1 MNTVLVEKFIP
12 KLRQL
17 VNVSLPPLL
26 NDALVQAAQEFC
38 RESKLV
44 RYTRNL
50 PSVSQNDVIAVIS
63 SSELNGIGK
72 GAFRACEVFSVIQ
85 NASKH
90 DALPMA
96 LGTEYSKL
104 SRDMLTF
111 DIDATDV
118 DVLCALEPAP
128 GSTHLPEILFDE
140 YVQGICYGAA
150 HLLLIQPDSDW
161 FNPQLAHE
169 YRQWFQE
176 SIRKAY
182 RFSVESGNTSNFVNP
197 TRTREFF

>member
-1 MNTVLVEKFIP
+1 MNTVLVETFIP

-44 RYTRNL
+44 RYTRKL
-50 PSVSQNDVIAVIS
+50 ASVNQNDVIAVVG
-63 SSELNGIGK
+63 SSELNGIGE

-85 NASKH
+85 AASTS

-96 LGTEYSKL
+96 LGSEYNKL
-104 SRDMLTF
+104 SRDTLMF
-111 DIDATDV
+111 NIDALDV
-118 DVLCALEPAP
+118 DVACAIEPSP

-140 YVQGICYGAA
+140 YAQGICYGAA

-161 FNPQLAHE
+161 FNPQLAQE

-176 SIRKAY
+176 SIREAY
-182 RFSVESGNTSNFVNP
+182 RFSVESGNTSTFVNP
-197 TRTREFF
+197 TRERNFF